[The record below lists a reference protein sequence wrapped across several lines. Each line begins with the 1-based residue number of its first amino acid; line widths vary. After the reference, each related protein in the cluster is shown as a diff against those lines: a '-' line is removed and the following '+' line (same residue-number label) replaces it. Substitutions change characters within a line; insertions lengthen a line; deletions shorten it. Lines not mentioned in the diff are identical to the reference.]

1 MSASF
6 QKCVGSILVAKLN
19 KVIKKLYKDNAKNL
33 SISVVCGVAN
43 NGYLKT
49 CFQNIEKKE
58 NIKFVYPPKYMMSDN
73 AAMIAWAT
81 ILKHTKDHNINFKPN
96 PRLNI

>member
-1 MSASF
+1 
-6 QKCVGSILVAKLN
+6 
-19 KVIKKLYKDNAKNL
+19 
-33 SISVVCGVAN
+33 
-43 NGYLKT
+43 
-49 CFQNIEKKE
+49 
-58 NIKFVYPPKYMMSDN
+58 MMSDN